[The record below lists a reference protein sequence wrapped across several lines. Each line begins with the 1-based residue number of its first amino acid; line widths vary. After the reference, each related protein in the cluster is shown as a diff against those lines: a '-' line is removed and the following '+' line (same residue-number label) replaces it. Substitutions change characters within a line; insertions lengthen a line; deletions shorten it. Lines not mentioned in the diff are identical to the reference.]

1 MFYLNF
7 YLEKLI
13 RNRMPSRNFFHERNG
28 KTRIV
33 VIPSHGKD
41 VFFIS
46 LPACPISRICRF

>member
-13 RNRMPSRNFFHERNG
+13 RNRMPSCNFFDERND

-33 VIPSHGKD
+33 VIPSHGRD
-41 VFFIS
+41 VFFIFS
-46 LPACPISRICRF
+46 PGLSHFSNL